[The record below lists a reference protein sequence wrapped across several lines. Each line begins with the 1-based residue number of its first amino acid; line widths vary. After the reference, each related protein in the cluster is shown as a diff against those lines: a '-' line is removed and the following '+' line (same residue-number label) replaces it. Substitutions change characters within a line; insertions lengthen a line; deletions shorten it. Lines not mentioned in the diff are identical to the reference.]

1 MAGALVTPTVEVK
14 DIGIA
19 KKAEKVISL
28 ACLSDDATGLIPDQI
43 LTGLQDYVLH
53 SVTPIPDGTAP
64 VTSAFEIKIVDADG
78 TSIFLSASIAVTSN
92 TPLGGEKTLGW
103 YPRFDN
109 ETYTLSIVDPSDHV
123 STLSVGN
130 EKELKIVLRFEKKYA

>member
-14 DIGIA
+14 DIGSA

-28 ACLSDDATGLIPDQI
+28 ACLSDDATGLIPNQI
-43 LTGLQDYVLH
+43 LTGLQDYVLTV
-53 SVTPIPDGTAP
+53 VTPIPDGTVP

-78 TSIFLSASIAVTSN
+78 TTVFLSASIAVDSK
-92 TPLGGEKTLGW
+92 TPLGGQNTLGW

-109 ETYTLSIVDPSDHV
+109 ATYTLSIVDPADHV

-130 EKELKIVLRFEKKYA
+130 AKKLKIVLRFEKKYA